1 MTQNDTLLNAL
12 ITELNAAASKRLDMA
27 SSNMNVSES
36 TYTSNMTAAMI
47 LADLA
52 GALIAARS
60 AMWRDR
66 CVSEG
71 EPK

>member
-1 MTQNDTLLNAL
+1 MNDTLLNTL
-12 ITELNAAASKRLDMA
+12 TTELNTAASKRLDIA
-27 SSNMNVSES
+27 SANINVSES

-60 AMWRDR
+60 TMWRDR
-66 CVSEG
+66 YATEG